1 MSDVE
6 YSVASDQQTTVTMGD
21 GAAEVVTSSAKGL
34 ETEVEEGVSRRRAQ
48 EAAGLDGDGEDT
60 PDADVSDDDLGADG
74 SEEGGDGDEGA
85 DDPVDLPEAFN
96 AEDPETVAAFEK
108 TYLKDGEL
116 NEEALSQEFFANA
129 EKGQDGLNEATYDF
143 LKSKGVSKATAKRVE
158 ALLVN
163 EADAT
168 KNSAKQ
174 QDFALFEV
182 AGGSDSLKSMLDWGK
197 NGGYTADQQKRFN
210 DVMKGTDLEA
220 KKEAVELLKSRF
232 SSSDEARPTTPKRD
246 ATKGN
251 GKPSNAVKPFASR
264 QEWRA
269 ARRAAGDNKDAL
281 RKVDARAKASGF

>member
-6 YSVASDQQTTVTMGD
+6 YSVASDQQTTVSMGD

-34 ETEVEEGVSRRRAQ
+34 ETEVEEGVSRRRAK

-60 PDADVSDDDLGADG
+60 TDADVSEDDLGADG
-74 SEEGGDGDEGA
+74 SEEGSDGEEGEG
-85 DDPVDLPEAFN
+85 PVELPEAFD
-96 AEDPETVAAFEK
+96 AEDPDTVAAFEK

-116 NEEALSQEFFANA
+116 NEEVLSKEFFANA
-129 EKGQDGLNEATYDF
+129 EKGQDGLNEATYEF
-143 LKSKGVSKATAKRVE
+143 LKAKGVSKATAKRVE

-182 AGGSDSLKSMLDWGK
+182 AGGSDSLKDMLAWGK

-232 SSSDEARPTTPKRD
+232 SASDDARPTTPKRD

-251 GKPSNAVKPFASR
+251 GKPSNAVKPFKDR
-264 QEWRA
+264 TEWRA
-269 ARRAAGDNKDAL
+269 ARRAAGENQEAL

>member
-6 YSVASDQQTTVTMGD
+6 YSIASDQQTTVTMGD

-48 EAAGLDGDGEDT
+48 EAAGLGGDGEDSS
-60 PDADVSDDDLGADG
+60 DADVSDDDLGDDG
-74 SEEGGDGDEGA
+74 SEEGGDDENGE
-85 DDPVDLPEAFN
+85 DTVLPEAFN
-96 AEDPETVAAFEK
+96 ADDPETVAAFEQA
-108 TYLKDGEL
+108 YLKDGEL
-116 NEEALSQEFFANA
+116 NEDALSAEYFANV
-129 EKGQDGLNEATYDF
+129 EKGQDGLNEATYEF
-143 LKSKGVSKATAKRVE
+143 LKSKGISKATAKRVE

-163 EADAT
+163 EADAA
-168 KNSAKQ
+168 KNSSKQ

-182 AGGSDSLKSMLDWGK
+182 AGGSDSLKDMLKWGK
-197 NGGYTADQQKRFN
+197 DGGYSADQQKRFN

-232 SSSDEARPTTPKRD
+232 SASDASRPTQPKRD

-251 GKPSNAVKPFASR
+251 GKPSNAVKPFANR
-264 QEWRA
+264 TEWRE
-269 ARRAAGDNKDAL
+269 ARRAAGDNREAL